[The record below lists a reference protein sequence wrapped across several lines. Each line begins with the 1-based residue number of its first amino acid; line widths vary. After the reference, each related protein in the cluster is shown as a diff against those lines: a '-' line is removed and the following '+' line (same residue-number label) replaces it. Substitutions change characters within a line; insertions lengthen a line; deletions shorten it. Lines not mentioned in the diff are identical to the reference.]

1 MGTVARHNHATDNV
15 KSEGVQKVFSRLVRR
30 KQNLP
35 VSESAKALAKRKET
49 SPGVSTVEA
58 VLLSA
63 KLCSFRTHLLQQ
75 TEGVFLPLPCIQAH
89 SEALA
94 SNQWSYLRP
103 MLGMSETAERNDSCS

>member
-35 VSESAKALAKRKET
+35 VSESAEALAKRKET

-63 KLCSFRTHLLQQ
+63 KLCSFRTH
-75 TEGVFLPLPCIQAH
+75 VLPYSKPSTL
-89 SEALA
+89 SG
-94 SNQWSYLRP
+94 R
-103 MLGMSETAERNDSCS
+103 

>member
-15 KSEGVQKVFSRLVRR
+15 KSEGVQKVFLKLLRR

-49 SPGVSTVEA
+49 SLVS
-58 VLLSA
+58 LRS
-63 KLCSFRTHLLQQ
+63 KLCCSPRSFARFAYTFFSKPKACFCRCH
-75 TEGVFLPLPCIQAH
+75 VFHAH

-94 SNQWSYLRP
+94 SL
-103 MLGMSETAERNDSCS
+103 

>member
-1 MGTVARHNHATDNV
+1 MGTVARHNHVTDNV
-15 KSEGVQKVFSRLVRR
+15 KSEGVQKVSSRLVRR

-49 SPGVSTVEA
+49 SPAVSTVEA

-63 KLCSFRTHLLQQ
+63 KLCSFRIDLLHQ
-75 TEGVFLPLPCIQAH
+75 TEGVFLPLPCIQPH

-94 SNQWSYLRP
+94 SPFNV
-103 MLGMSETAERNDSCS
+103 